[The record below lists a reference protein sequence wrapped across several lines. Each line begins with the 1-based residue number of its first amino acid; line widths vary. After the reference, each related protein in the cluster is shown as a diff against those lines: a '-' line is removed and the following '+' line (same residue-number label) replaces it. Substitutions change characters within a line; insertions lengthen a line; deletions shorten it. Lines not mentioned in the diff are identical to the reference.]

1 MEDTMLRRTNTTSC
15 QLYEE
20 SKTVKLT
27 KTERVKQYFPGEGK

>member
-1 MEDTMLRRTNTTSC
+1 MNTEDTMLRRTNTTSY

-27 KTERVKQYFPGEGK
+27 KTERVKQ